1 MRLYI
6 FGLYFLGLGLCCLT
20 ACQSKQNTSTQKKQP
35 TLAAKKEALQNEARF
50 PEFKRLVCISELMID
65 AVRAFGDSDR
75 IVAIDRSYP
84 HLLHLSLP
92 KVGYK
97 NTLKAAHILKHQPDA
112 VFSDWEGSP
121 EEVVQAL
128 AEKKL
133 PYFLYHQPEDVTSLK
148 SFLTDLGRKL
158 NKPNTAKLLIR
169 NLDKDLSTIRKMRK
183 NRKDSLRVLYVHA
196 RGPQTMMFAG
206 WNTVPNALIQMCG
219 AKNAAADY
227 ESMERL
233 DEEEIAY
240 LNPDFILMSRQSFQ
254 SFAGKIYQAVA
265 LTKLLAY
272 RLGRVIIL
280 EESELLNLGAGA
292 GKVALK
298 IAEKLYTQ
306 QYFEPLPV
314 LPGPYSDEPGQGPAP
329 VVKNPSREI
338 EIIDQN

>member
-1 MRLYI
+1 M
-6 FGLYFLGLGLCCLT
+6 
-20 ACQSKQNTSTQKKQP
+20 
-35 TLAAKKEALQNEARF
+35 AAKKEALQNEARF
-50 PEFKRLVCISELMID
+50 AEFKRLVCIGELMTD

-84 HLLHLSLP
+84 HLPHLKLP

-97 NTLKAAHILKHQPDA
+97 NTLKAAHLLRHKPDA
-112 VFSDWEGSP
+112 IFSDWEGSP
-121 EEVVQAL
+121 EEVVQAITQ
-128 AEKKL
+128 KKL
-133 PYFLYHQPEDVTSLK
+133 PYFLYRQPEDVASLK
-148 SFLTDLGRKL
+148 LFLTDLGRKL

-169 NLDKDLSTIRKMRK
+169 NLDKDLSEIRKMRK
-183 NRKDSLRVLYVHA
+183 SRKDSLRVLYVHA

-206 WNTVPNALIQMCG
+206 LNTVPDALIRMCG
-219 AKNAAADY
+219 AKNAANDY
-227 ESMERL
+227 ENMERL

-240 LNPDFILMSRQSFQ
+240 LNPDFILMSQQSFE
-254 SFAGKIYQAVA
+254 SFAVKIYQAVV

-280 EESELLNLGAGA
+280 EENELLNLGPGA

-306 QYFEPLPV
+306 QYFEPLPL
-314 LPGPYSDEPGQGPAP
+314 LPGPYSDEPGQNPAP
-329 VVKNPSREI
+329 IVKNPSKEI